1 MPAATITRPPYNVVQ
16 PGAYSA
22 VNVSELTSAPTSTGP
37 IPAFIGTAKGGL
49 PTEALFFSAP
59 GQLLAALRSGPV
71 YDLARFALGANAPT
85 VCVVRVGNSISQGK
99 QELSGTT
106 AGILVTLTSRDFG
119 TWVNA
124 ITVTVEAGPVVRLA
138 YVDELGNTFKESWD
152 LTSLK
157 SGEPTNEEIAKAI
170 NGQLYGYTASNFVTA
185 VAGAGTGKL
194 KTQSATAL
202 TGGTDGSTPA
212 AGDWTNGLTALETQD
227 VSIVVPATAEE
238 SVHAQV
244 AEHCNIMSL
253 ANARKERTCLVGGLK
268 GETVTKQKERIAALP
283 FARTQLVY
291 PGLFQYN
298 AQGAL
303 TLYDPLYRAGMVA
316 GMHCALPDVA
326 TSLTHKLTPEIA
338 PEINLSTVQGGPIDQ
353 LLLAGVTPFAPAP
366 GGGVWCVDSIT
377 GAREAA
383 GVFRDFHKV
392 RSADFVSRYLR
403 VNLER
408 KFTGS
413 KALNGSM
420 ESIELQAAVLL
431 KELQARQIIRAFK
444 EPTVEA
450 GPTTGAVVTSTNSY
464 NLTAPVMLVDTNKF
478 IFISVA
484 LQSPTTIPA
493 G

>member
-1 MPAATITRPPYNVVQ
+1 MPVATITRPPYNVVQ
-16 PGAYSA
+16 PGTYSA
-22 VNVSELTSAPTSTGP
+22 VNVSELTSPPTTTGP
-37 IPAFIGTAKGGL
+37 IPAIIGTAKGGI
-49 PTEALFFSAP
+49 PNEPLFFIAP
-59 GQLLAALRSGPV
+59 GQLLAALRSGPA
-71 YDLARFALGANAPT
+71 YDLARFALGAGAPT

-99 QELSGTT
+99 IELAGGS
-106 AGILVTLTSRDFG
+106 GILVTLTSRDYG

-124 ITVTVEAGPVVRLA
+124 ITVAVEAGPIVKLS
-138 YVDELGNTFKESWD
+138 YTDELGNVFKESWN
-152 LTSLK
+152 LSALK
-157 SGEPTNEEIAKAI
+157 SGAPTNEEIANAI
-170 NGQLYGYTASNFVTA
+170 NGKLYGFTASNFVTA
-185 VAGAGTGKL
+185 VAGAGTGTL
-194 KTQSATAL
+194 KAATATAL
-202 TGGTDGSTPA
+202 TGGTDGSSPA
-212 AGDWTNGLTALETQD
+212 GGDWTNGLAALETQD
-227 VSIVVPATAEE
+227 ISIIAPATGEE
-238 SVHAQV
+238 TVHAQV
-244 AEHCNIMSL
+244 AEHCNVMSL
-253 ANARKERTCLVGGLK
+253 SNARKERTCVIGGLK
-268 GETVTKQKERIAALP
+268 GETVTKQEERVAALP
-283 FARTQLVY
+283 MARVQLVY
-291 PGLFQYN
+291 PGMYAYN
-298 AQGAL
+298 AKGEL
-303 TLYDPLYRAGMVA
+303 TLYDQFYRAGMVA

-326 TSLTHKLTPEIA
+326 TSLTHKLTPEIS
-338 PEINLSTVQGGPIDQ
+338 PEVNLSTVQGGPIDK

-377 GAREAA
+377 GSREAA

-408 KFTGS
+408 KYTGS

-450 GPTTGAVVTSTNSY
+450 GPTTGAVVTSTNSF

-478 IFISVA
+478 IFITVA